1 MLVRTEHSQAH
12 THRHGT
18 PGAGIKDASKTIT
31 RPAYRCHR
39 AAVFSLHAD
48 ECAKTALPPVH
59 DAQGDFFFGSSEDG
73 HSCVPKPPPAPT
85 AWSFR
90 GGLSDALGHGGRLV
104 PGAAAAAGPRSRGT
118 SSGLG
123 THLCESSRFV
133 ASLLMLQSFMAA
145 VDARE
150 RPASASPACA
160 ACRW

>member
-59 DAQGDFFFGSSEDG
+59 DAQGDFVFLGRQRMVILASQSHLQLRQLGASGVGCQMPWGTVEDL
-73 HSCVPKPPPAPT
+73 
-85 AWSFR
+85 F
-90 GGLSDALGHGGRLV
+90 
-104 PGAAAAAGPRSRGT
+104 
-118 SSGLG
+118 
-123 THLCESSRFV
+123 
-133 ASLLMLQSFMAA
+133 
-145 VDARE
+145 RE
-150 RPASASPACA
+150 RRQQQGPDPAVPRVGSELTFVSPRGSLPPC
-160 ACRW
+160 

>member
-1 MLVRTEHSQAH
+1 MGRRAQ
-12 THRHGT
+12 
-18 PGAGIKDASKTIT
+18 ASKMQAKLSLALRTAVIAPRFSPYT
-31 RPAYRCHR
+31 PTSAPKPLCRPSTMLKAI
-39 AAVFSLHAD
+39 
-48 ECAKTALPPVH
+48 
-59 DAQGDFFFGSSEDG
+59 FFFGSSEDG
-73 HSCVPKPPPAPT
+73 HSCVPKPPPAPR

-90 GGLSDALGHGGRLV
+90 GGLSDALGHGGRFV

-150 RPASASPACA
+150 RPASTSPACA

>member
-59 DAQGDFFFGSSEDG
+59 DAQGDFFFLGRQRMVILASQSHLQLRQLGASGVGCQMPWGTVEDL
-73 HSCVPKPPPAPT
+73 
-85 AWSFR
+85 F
-90 GGLSDALGHGGRLV
+90 
-104 PGAAAAAGPRSRGT
+104 
-118 SSGLG
+118 
-123 THLCESSRFV
+123 
-133 ASLLMLQSFMAA
+133 
-145 VDARE
+145 RE
-150 RPASASPACA
+150 RRQQQGPDPAVPRVGSELTFVSPRGSLPPC
-160 ACRW
+160 